1 MLVSAE
7 EVLDVRGSLL
17 HVTETEAILLQLL
30 RQLSLHQH
38 NKADCRP
45 ASETELRLKHILL
58 EASGQVQ
65 LHRDVAQ
72 TRWSVSQLARVLAGA
87 SGGFAIGARTLLQN
101 FADPSV
107 RSVPVDRAIQIL
119 KLRIQPAIAA
129 RYVAALYGE
138 VLARESA
145 KLTAK
150 GRVGH
155 SRGEDCSSTEDSAIS
170 SDHLSRHPSTDSLNR
185 FTSMANQSDT
195 TGHSTPP
202 EHYGVFRR
210 RRPIRLARARSS
222 VGDGGPT
229 GALKNLAWAAN
240 AAIQRAPSR
249 LYRLHDQPSST
260 PSLSSSAAA
269 FHPRKSQS
277 FRDLKVSIERE
288 DEPAICP
295 VTCCGP
301 EFIVKSSLPPY
312 VVILPHQPKKK
323 KSVNILHLD
332 GRRLHVEC
340 DPGKTRINQL
350 MQMVMD
356 HFGIAASDAIFF
368 GLSCIKGGHFVFPR
382 LDEKVSCLAP
392 DNYKQLPY
400 PSFNVYFRFRFYV
413 HSVFTLHSLE
423 SEHLLYLQLRKDL
436 LEQRWVMDPMEEMGL
451 AALALTIEFGT
462 YNPKIHGV
470 GGSYFH
476 VDHYL
481 SAGTQQSVKGG
492 ELAAQ
497 ALQRLHG
504 RIPTLVERRVVE
516 CNFVKRIM
524 QTQSYGYHHVHVIED
539 DGLRTTPLNLLVGL
553 EGLKLVPHATTTS
566 FGTSLKHVSLYWE
579 DIKSLTH
586 SKHHIVLTSGIGN
599 SIRKRRLCVGTSR
612 IRNTF
617 DLLISHQKMALEL
630 KKRKLLIRSESATLP
645 KLRHNRPASFIEP
658 VKTPVEP
665 VKSLSSATLPRP
677 SNAVRIYVPFG
688 GVQKRPDTNDI
699 TTRVIDVKSNIP
711 MPELVPVTSAESSQ
725 YSTLSSLSESTV
737 PTSPRKSTLVRMG
750 TKVSSDALIREKM
763 RLQEVSFSE
772 RVVSGDPSGAYVV
785 DTSVKS
791 EDESLVF
798 DAQESM
804 SQSLTERFNRLPR
817 LPSPTRQHG
826 VTVRFSKDPD
836 GSLGILIAR
845 GVRGGIYLMGLT
857 PNGAAHRQT
866 SLKPGDRILS
876 VNGLDCDELDY
887 DQVIDQIRRI
897 PRDVELFV
905 LHRPDA
911 AK

>member
-7 EVLDVRGSLL
+7 EVLDIRGSLL
-17 HVTETEAILLQLL
+17 HVTEAEAILLQLL
-30 RQLSLHQH
+30 RQL
-38 NKADCRP
+38 
-45 ASETELRLKHILL
+45 ASYQLKDSRSPEGELRLKHILL

-65 LHRDVAQ
+65 LHNDVAQ
-72 TRWSVSQLARVLAGA
+72 KRWNVSQLARLLAGA
-87 SGGFAIGARTLLQN
+87 SVGFGKGARTVLQN
-101 FADPSV
+101 LADPTI
-107 RSVPVDRAIQIL
+107 RPVSADRAIQIL

-129 RYVAALYGE
+129 RYVAALYSE
-138 VLARESA
+138 VLGSEASKR
-145 KLTAK
+145 TVK
-150 GRVGH
+150 GRAADSH
-155 SRGEDCSSTEDSAIS
+155 SHGGGYSSTEDSAIS
-170 SDHLSRHPSTDSLNR
+170 SEHLSRHPSTDSLDR
-185 FTSMANQSDT
+185 LTMANQSAS
-195 TGHSTPP
+195 TGHGTPQ
-202 EHYGVFRR
+202 EAQNYGIFRR
-210 RRPIRLARARSS
+210 RRPIRLARSRSS
-222 VGDGGPT
+222 AGDGGTT

-249 LYRLHDQPSST
+249 LYRLHDQPSAT
-260 PSLSSSAAA
+260 PSLPTAT
-269 FHPRKSQS
+269 FQPRKSQS
-277 FRDLKVSIERE
+277 FRDLKMSPERE
-288 DEPAICP
+288 DEPSTYP

-312 VVILPHQPKKK
+312 VLILPHQPKKK
-323 KSVNILHLD
+323 RTVNILHLD

-340 DPGKTRINQL
+340 DPGKTRIDQL
-350 MQMVMD
+350 LQMVMD

-368 GLSCIKGGHFVFPR
+368 GLSSIKGGQFIFPR
-382 LDEKVSCLAP
+382 HDDKVYSLAP

-413 HSVFTLHSLE
+413 HSVFALHSLE

-481 SAGTQQSVKGG
+481 SPGTQQSVKGG

-497 ALQRLHG
+497 ALERLHG
-504 RIPTLVERRVVE
+504 RIPKLLERRVVE

-553 EGLKLVPHATTTS
+553 EGLKLVPHATSTS
-566 FGTSLKHVSLYWE
+566 FGTPCKHVNLYWE
-579 DIKSLTH
+579 DIKTLTH
-586 SKHHIVLTSGIGN
+586 SKHHIVLTSGTG
-599 SIRKRRLCVGTSR
+599 SLIRKRRLCVGTSR

-617 DLLISHQKMALEL
+617 DLLISHQKMALTL
-630 KKRKLLIRSESATLP
+630 KKRKMLIRPESATLP

-658 VKTPVEP
+658 VKTPTEP
-665 VKSLSSATLPRP
+665 IKTLSSSTLPRP

-688 GVQKRPDTNDI
+688 RVEKRLEPDVTS
-699 TTRVIDVKSNIP
+699 RPIDVKSNVP
-711 MPELVPVTSAESSQ
+711 SPEPVSVTSPESSQ
-725 YSTLSSLSESTV
+725 YSTLSSLSESTI

-750 TKVSSDALIREKM
+750 TKISSDALIREKM

-772 RVVSGDPSGAYVV
+772 RIASGDPSGAYVV

-798 DAQESM
+798 DAHESI
-804 SQSLTERFNRLPR
+804 SQSLSERFNRLPY
-817 LPSPTRQHG
+817 LPSPPQQPG

-887 DQVIDQIRRI
+887 DQVIDQMRRI
-897 PRDVELFV
+897 PRDVELLV
-905 LHRPDA
+905 LHRSDA
-911 AK
+911 AN